1 MVITAAIVETTMFA
15 AAIGDR
21 LTAGRRSAYCAA
33 AIGRGQ
39 GFFLERGI
47 KRPLRKQ
54 RTRIFSWR
62 LLNMPLKKK
71 HFPLW
76 LGSGWSRD
84 VQRPFIMIKAPAEAL
99 FLVSFFA
106 RCLIAPPGEQ
116 FSVRSVRRTR
126 KIKAKRKKPCPLR
139 LFCLTSPVSALLRS
153 ARADVIM
160 TLEVRRPGTRPGT
173 GPGPGSEPRPALQ
186 SLTRERND
194 GKKRDGK

>member
-1 MVITAAIVETTMFA
+1 M
-15 AAIGDR
+15 
-21 LTAGRRSAYCAA
+21 
-33 AIGRGQ
+33 
-39 GFFLERGI
+39 
-47 KRPLRKQ
+47 RKQ
-54 RTRIFSWR
+54 RTKIFSLR

-76 LGSGWSRD
+76 PGSGWSRD

-106 RCLIAPPGEQ
+106 QCLIAPPGEQ

-139 LFCLTSPVSALLRS
+139 LFCLTSPVSVLLRS

-160 TLEVRRPGTRPGT
+160 ALEARRPGPEPDP
-173 GPGPGSEPRPALQ
+173 GPGPKSESGPGRTLQ
-186 SLTRERND
+186 SLTREKND